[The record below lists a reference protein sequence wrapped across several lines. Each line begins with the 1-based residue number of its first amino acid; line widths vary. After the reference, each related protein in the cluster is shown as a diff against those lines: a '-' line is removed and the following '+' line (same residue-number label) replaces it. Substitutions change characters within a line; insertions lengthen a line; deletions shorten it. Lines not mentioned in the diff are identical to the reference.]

1 MNRQRKAIIE
11 ANKVS
16 TVEEFVLGGYL
27 QKVLI
32 EGKYENLPV
41 VITLHG
47 GPGSP
52 IPFCV
57 GARGLFPEFTDNC
70 ILVSWDQYGCGIN
83 NAKLP
88 DDISINDFVNMT
100 IELIKKIKK
109 RFPQNAVWLLG
120 MSWGSVLSAMVAQR
134 SPELIDGVI
143 TYGQVLYQLMQSQE
157 TIDALMKS
165 KAPEKIKAEI
175 KAAVNS
181 KSTDKKTVMKLSA
194 AIKKYT
200 YGYNNPNEPKAEV
213 GKIIRG
219 ILTSPDYKF
228 KDFKAIVMNGYMKN
242 TSLITELSELD
253 LRETLK
259 NVSVPYHII
268 QGETDIVTC
277 TNSIVSFVEE
287 SDNPY
292 LTCKV
297 IPNSAHIPGVN
308 GMQAVFEEIRKL
320 NIKGNNV

>member
-11 ANKVS
+11 TNKIS
-16 TVEEFVLGGYL
+16 TVEEFILGGYP

-32 EGKYENLPV
+32 EGKHENLPV

-88 DDISINDFVNMT
+88 DDISISDFVNMT
-100 IELIKKIKK
+100 IGLTKEIKR
-109 RFPQNAVWLLG
+109 RFPQNAIWLLG
-120 MSWGSVLSAMVAQR
+120 MSWGSVLSAMVAER

-143 TYGQVLYQLMQSQE
+143 AYGQVLYQLMQSPE
-157 TIDALMKS
+157 TIDALIKS
-165 KAPEKIKAEI
+165 NAPKKTKARIKSTAD
-175 KAAVNS
+175 S
-181 KSTDKKTVMKLSA
+181 KSIDKKTAMMLSA
-194 AIKKYT
+194 AIRKYT
-200 YGYNNPNEPKAEV
+200 YGYNNPNEPRANV
-213 GKIIRG
+213 ASIIRG
-219 ILTSPDYKF
+219 IMTSPDYKF
-228 KDFKAIVMNGYMKN
+228 KDFKAIVINGYAKN
-242 TSLITELSELD
+242 TSLITELSGLD
-253 LRETLK
+253 LRKTLR
-259 NVSVPYHII
+259 NVSIPYHII

-287 SDNPY
+287 SKNPY

-297 IPNSAHIPGVN
+297 VPNSAHIPGVY
-308 GMQAVFEEIRKL
+308 GMQAVLEDIRKL
-320 NIKGNNV
+320 NIA

>member
-1 MNRQRKAIIE
+1 
-11 ANKVS
+11 
-16 TVEEFVLGGYL
+16 
-27 QKVLI
+27 
-32 EGKYENLPV
+32 
-41 VITLHG
+41 
-47 GPGSP
+47 
-52 IPFCV
+52 
-57 GARGLFPEFTDNC
+57 
-70 ILVSWDQYGCGIN
+70 
-83 NAKLP
+83 
-88 DDISINDFVNMT
+88 MT

>member
-16 TVEEFVLGGYL
+16 TVEEFTLGGYP

-32 EGKYENLPV
+32 EGKYEHLPV

-47 GPGSP
+47 GPGTP

-88 DDISINDFVNMT
+88 DDISISDFTNMT
-100 IELIKKIKK
+100 IELIKEIKR
-109 RFPQNAVWLLG
+109 RFPQNAIWLLG
-120 MSWGSVLSAMVAQR
+120 MSWGSVLSAMVAER

-143 TYGQVLYQLMQSQE
+143 AYGQVLFQFMQSQE
-157 TIDALMKS
+157 TIDALIKS
-165 KAPEKIKAEI
+165 KAPKKTKAQIKS
-175 KAAVNS
+175 AADS
-181 KSTDKKTVMKLSA
+181 KSIDKKTAMMLSA
-194 AIKKYT
+194 AIRKYT
-200 YGYNNPNEPKAEV
+200 YGYNNPNEPRAKV
-213 GKIIRG
+213 GRIIRG
-219 ILTSPDYKF
+219 IMTSLDYKF
-228 KDFKAIVMNGYMKN
+228 KDFKAIVINGYMKN

-253 LRETLK
+253 LRKTLK
-259 NVSVPYHII
+259 NVSLPYHII

-277 TNSIVSFVEE
+277 TNSIVSFVGE
-287 SDNPY
+287 SKNPY

-297 IPNSAHIPGVN
+297 VPNSAHIPGVN
-308 GMQAVFEEIRKL
+308 GMQTVLEDIRKL
-320 NIKGNNV
+320 NIA

>member
-1 MNRQRKAIIE
+1 MNRKRKAIIE

-16 TVEEFVLGGYL
+16 SVEEFVLGGYP

-32 EGKYENLPV
+32 EGKSENFPV

-88 DDISINDFVNMT
+88 DNISISDFVNMT
-100 IELIKKIKK
+100 IELIKEIKK
-109 RFPQNAVWLLG
+109 RFPQNAIWLLG

-134 SPELIDGVI
+134 SAELIDGVI
-143 TYGQVLYQLMQSQE
+143 TYGQVLYQLMQSEE
-157 TIDALMKS
+157 TIDELMKS
-165 KAPEKIKAEI
+165 KAPQKLKSELKTAID
-175 KAAVNS
+175 S
-181 KSTDKKTVMKLSA
+181 KEFNHKTMMRLSS
-194 AIKKYT
+194 AIRKYT
-200 YGYNNPNEPKAEV
+200 YGYKNPNEPKAKV

-219 ILTSPDYKF
+219 IMTSPDYKF

-242 TSLITELSELD
+242 TSLIAELSELD
-253 LRETLK
+253 LRKALK
-259 NVSVPYHII
+259 SMSVPYHII

-277 TNSIVSFVEE
+277 TNSIVAFVEKA
-287 SDNPY
+287 DNPY

-308 GMQAVFEEIRKL
+308 GMQAVFKEIRKL
-320 NIKGNNV
+320 NTI

>member
-16 TVEEFVLGGYL
+16 TVEEFILGGYP

-32 EGKYENLPV
+32 EGKTKDLPV

-57 GARGLFPEFTDNC
+57 GARGLFPEFTDKC

-83 NAKLP
+83 NAKLS

-200 YGYNNPNEPKAEV
+200 YGYNNPNETKAEV